1 MNLRVE
7 SVGRKREKEL
17 KGKDE
22 EGRGMKGCCDEGSLG
37 SVLCHVGY
45 WITTEMR
52 GCPGAVII
60 HAIHLFSAGVGGFC
74 CSSVVHF
81 IDQHCHT

>member
-1 MNLRVE
+1 MDMQSEDENGIQYLKIQKTDN
-7 SVGRKREKEL
+7 GRKNIRRKEREKEL

-22 EGRGMKGCCDEGSLG
+22 EGRGEEGCCDEGSLG

-52 GCPGAVII
+52 GALV
-60 HAIHLFSAGVGGFC
+60 L
-74 CSSVVHF
+74 
-81 IDQHCHT
+81 

>member
-1 MNLRVE
+1 MGKE
-7 SVGRKREKEL
+7 REKEL

-22 EGRGMKGCCDEGSLG
+22 EGRGEEGCCDEGSLG

-52 GCPGAVII
+52 GA
-60 HAIHLFSAGVGGFC
+60 L
-74 CSSVVHF
+74 VVL
-81 IDQHCHT
+81 